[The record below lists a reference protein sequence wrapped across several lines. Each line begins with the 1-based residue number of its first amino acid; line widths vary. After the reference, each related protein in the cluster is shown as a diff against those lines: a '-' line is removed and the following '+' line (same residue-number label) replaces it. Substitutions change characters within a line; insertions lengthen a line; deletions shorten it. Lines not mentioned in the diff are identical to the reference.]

1 MSTRKFATASDEVL
15 IDVFDIFNKKQIQY
29 IKDFNM
35 DDIGRYRINTVPNIT
50 RKEAYQKIIASVL
63 KGSSNAIANTD
74 EEKKIVYSRLIYLVP
89 PLLLRKPKGSVAKR
103 MEAFVAG
110 DLEYCVNGMLA
121 TRDNYF
127 ALQGSTS
134 STMKAAASKVF
145 NGQYAK
151 AVSILTHE
159 EVTASPQEIRET
171 LIAKHPPRS
180 AEDNIKI
187 MNFPPSIPT
196 PDVTEEEVYST
207 AISQQ
212 KEVQLQALMVI
223 GPNSYRA
230 PYIIRSNHRE
240 HRR

>member
-50 RKEAYQKIIASVL
+50 RKEAGTYQKILASVL

-127 ALQGSTS
+127 ALQRSTS

-159 EVTASPQEIRET
+159 EVTASTQEIRET

-180 AEDNIKI
+180 AEDNQDHE
-187 MNFPPSIPT
+187 FPP
-196 PDVTEEEVYST
+196 
-207 AISQQ
+207 
-212 KEVQLQALMVI
+212 
-223 GPNSYRA
+223 
-230 PYIIRSNHRE
+230 
-240 HRR
+240 